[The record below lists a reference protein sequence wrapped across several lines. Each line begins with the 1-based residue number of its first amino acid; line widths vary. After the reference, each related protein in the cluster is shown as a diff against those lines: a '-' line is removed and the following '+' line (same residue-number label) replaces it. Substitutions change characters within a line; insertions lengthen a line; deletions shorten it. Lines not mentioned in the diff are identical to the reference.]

1 MNGDAE
7 KLGER
12 LGERLVREVEECG
25 LSEVG
30 RYDRY
35 MFTYRFED

>member
-7 KLGER
+7 K

-30 RYDRY
+30 RHDRC
-35 MFTYRFED
+35 MFTCQFED